1 MTTNRDKLA
10 ALDTEIASVAEK
22 QSDLSHQDYE
32 LRESRI
38 NIIKDIIS
46 EEKPFEGTT
55 WELFVGVNNSIFFQ
69 YMEGNEDKMEA
80 LRGLCFQ
87 SWHDRFEFSD
97 GIILQ
102 FDDGVYSLVANDP
115 NQFKDFVQHH
125 NLTIIASDAV
135 EKIKRLSRQLTS
147 LQEICRQFNLKV

>member
-1 MTTNRDKLA
+1 MTTNRDKLT
-10 ALDTEIASVAEK
+10 ALDAELTSLADKQTE
-22 QSDLSHQDYE
+22 LSTQDYQ

-38 NIIKDIIS
+38 DIIKDIIS

-69 YMEGNEDKMEA
+69 YMEGSEDKMEA

-97 GIILQ
+97 GIVLQ
-102 FDDGVYSLVANDP
+102 FDDGIYSLVANDP
-115 NQFKDFVQHH
+115 KQFKDFVQHH
-125 NLTIIASDAV
+125 NFTIIASDAV
-135 EKIKRLSRQLTS
+135 EKIKRLSRQLTN
-147 LQEICRQFNLKV
+147 LQEICRQFDLKV